1 MTVQRCESVGRSISG
16 RLRSTALCGR
26 VRRLL
31 KDRVVEGGPWSVNR
45 DAVCGLGICIQW
57 AMLSEGTGR
66 QRTELGKTQYDYQGL
81 GVRTTASFG
90 GL

>member
-1 MTVQRCESVGRSISG
+1 M
-16 RLRSTALCGR
+16 
-26 VRRLL
+26 RRLL
-31 KDRVVEGGPWSVNR
+31 QDRVVEGGPWSVNR